1 MEFKFKKN
9 IYIACIVCICSFL
22 FTSCN
27 KNKYTVFDVNYS
39 YHLKHK
45 SGYTE
50 GLDQKGFIIYQ
61 MKLIKNNDSIFWDSK
76 YFTENNYCVF
86 NNDKSNTEK
95 NGFEKLLSNL
105 FSIKD
110 SIEIKCKAKQL
121 FQDFFQKPLPYFLSN
136 NEEIL
141 AQLYIDTIIDEAQ
154 LQLINERY
162 SLGNRNSMQELA
174 AIKHY
179 LSKSHLTYKTAGSLY
194 ISTIT
199 NGNTNT
205 IKKGDQVSVIYTG
218 YFLDGT
224 NCDNNGSKPVD
235 FEYGEQAQLL
245 MGLMKAISLSKF
257 DDSISV
263 IIPSTLAYGDSG
275 NSTGFIKPFTPL
287 RYEVSI
293 KKMK

>member
-1 MEFKFKKN
+1 MRFKIKK
-9 IYIACIVCICSFL
+9 IYIACIVCISCFL
-22 FTSCN
+22 FTNCN
-27 KNKYTVFDVNYS
+27 KNKYTKFDANYS

-50 GLDQKGFIIYQ
+50 GLEQNGLIIYQ

-86 NNDKSNTEK
+86 HNDKSNTEK

-110 SIEIKCKAKQL
+110 SIEIKCKAQQL
-121 FQDFFQKPLPYFLSN
+121 FQDFFQKPLPYFLN
-136 NEEIL
+136 NNDEVL
-141 AQLYIDTIIDEAQ
+141 AQLYIDTIIDETQ
-154 LQLINERY
+154 LQLMNERY
-162 SLGNRNSMQELA
+162 NKENKNSIEEQA
-174 AIKHY
+174 AIKY
-179 LSKSHLTYKTAGSLY
+179 YINKSSIKYRAIGSLY
-194 ISTIT
+194 MSTIT
-199 NGNTNT
+199 NGNTIT
-205 IKKGDQVSVIYTG
+205 IKKGDQVSVTYIG

-245 MGLMKAISLSKF
+245 PGLMKAISLSKF

-263 IIPSTLAYGDSG
+263 IIPSALAYGDSG

-287 RYEVSI
+287 RYEVNI